1 MHYKKILKILN
12 MNKFDFQVYL
22 SSLEDSKHKLEK
34 ELSNISNLN
43 YMDNLFQ
50 MVERSIG
57 GKNNQSSDYVFAI
70 ESNLKIEF
78 IKGQEHVNSI
88 LLKIKEKEE
97 EYTLA
102 SKETSILHKKAEEI
116 ELEHR
121 EANTVYFQNLT
132 KMNVFENLFYS
143 IDEIKKKLEDHN
155 ISISECRNINF
166 FDKLFFTK
174 KNEIFIKI
182 EYIHRNAKEHDEINN
197 INGFDNFEELYS
209 EIKFANDYYN
219 KIKTNRIEVKEKED
233 INYQNIYKS
242 QSKKQKSKNE
252 LNQIKLSV
260 GKSLF
265 NDLFNLLSEAEQDN
279 LLYEYG
285 LPTLKEREET
295 KSHIKKIINK
305 KLDIISFEYNNL
317 STLINDFKKPM
328 YNLEKTMQKDI
339 PEKDSLYY
347 KELYYSFENAKKY
360 YSELVS
366 VLDSA
371 IDINNNTQNE
381 KLKENNRVFSVNSL
395 ISNKMDYC
403 DVSIID

>member
-1 MHYKKILKILN
+1 MHYKKILKIFN

-22 SSLEDSKHKLEK
+22 SSLDDSKHKLEK

-57 GKNNQSSDYVFAI
+57 GKNNQSSDYIFAI

-121 EANTVYFQNLT
+121 EANNIYFQNLT
-132 KMNVFENLFYS
+132 KINVFENLFYS
-143 IDEIKKKLEDHN
+143 IDEIKQKSEKHN
-155 ISISECRNINF
+155 FSISECRNINF

-174 KNEIFIKI
+174 KNEIFIRI
-182 EYIHRNAKEHDEINN
+182 EHIHKSAKEYDEINN

-209 EIKFANDYYN
+209 EIKFAHEHYS
-219 KIKTNRIEVKEKED
+219 KIKTNRVDIKEKED
-233 INYQNIYKS
+233 VNYQNIYKS
-242 QSKKQKSKNE
+242 QNKKQKSKNE

-260 GKSLF
+260 GRSLF
-265 NDLFNLLSEAEQDN
+265 NHLFNLLSEAEQNN

-295 KSHIKKIINK
+295 KSHIKKIINE

-317 STLINDFKKPM
+317 SMLINDFKKPM

-347 KELYYSFENAKKY
+347 EELYYSFENAKKY

-371 IDINNNTQNE
+371 IDVNNNTQNE
-381 KLKENNRVFSVNSL
+381 KLIENNAVFSVHSL
-395 ISNKMDYC
+395 VSNKMDYC
-403 DVSIID
+403 DVSVID